1 MENGQ
6 KTIRELFDGSKI
18 FNIPKYQ
25 RAYAWEEKQL
35 DDFVDDIEN
44 QTLNIGNQT
53 SNKDYFFGTILFQEK
68 GISNNFE
75 NIDIVDGQQ
84 RITTLIIFMKLLLDQ
99 FRKHGDENKIE
110 SERLKDRYI
119 QIYGEYKLRVLQD
132 DNDFFKSYILQD
144 NSGGDPKTPSQTRL
158 LNARNYLCTK
168 LDKYTLK
175 TLQDFKDK
183 VECTKVLTY
192 SVEDT
197 AEATL
202 IFETT
207 NDRGKSLT
215 DLEKTKS
222 FLMYKTYLT
231 SAPPETRL
239 DDLQS
244 RFGEIYRDYET
255 IKNQVDEDSI
265 LQYHFIAFEQWK
277 QKSEYQN
284 YVQMLKN
291 KVNKLVNDNKL
302 EASIFIDRYS
312 RELKESF
319 VIMKAL
325 RLNSESH
332 LLDIF
337 ALNRPAGFY
346 PLLIKAYKLDES
358 DGRQNFN
365 RVAQLLEIIC
375 FRVFAIRKR
384 PPYTGREH
392 FYRMSRDFNGN
403 FEELINSLKQ
413 FVDGYCNNDD
423 FDRHLSSSSFYYD
436 IKKSNDRNYL
446 FWKYENHLR
455 EKDQPKSFEMSHD
468 EFNNP
473 DSRTKFSIEHII
485 PQNPKENKV
494 TLEGTESIL
503 PEMNKDFQEKYLH
516 CIGNLTIDPK
526 SANSSKSNHP
536 FEYKDQN
543 YFRKAPLKTQNE
555 LSDFLNQETGR
566 WDNISI
572 QKRQEK
578 ILEFA
583 LDYWDHKK
591 V

>member
-6 KTIRELFDGSKI
+6 KTIRALFDGGKI

-44 QTLNIGNQT
+44 QQPDKN
-53 SNKDYFFGTILFQEK
+53 YFFGTILFQEK
-68 GISNNFE
+68 EVDSFE

-99 FRKHGDENKIE
+99 LRKHGDEKEIGIL
-110 SERLKDRYI
+110 RDRYI
-119 QIYGEYKLRVLQD
+119 QNHFYGEYKLRVLQD

-158 LNARNYLCTK
+158 LNARNYLCKK

-175 TLQDFKDK
+175 TLQDFKK
-183 VECTKVLTY
+183 KIERTKVLTY

-215 DLEKTKS
+215 NLEKTKS
-222 FLMYKTYLT
+222 FLMYKTCLT
-231 SAPPETRL
+231 SKSKTLL

-255 IKNQVDEDSI
+255 IKNWVDEDSI
-265 LQYHFIAFEQWK
+265 LQYHFIAFEKWN

-284 YVQMLKN
+284 YVQELKD

-302 EASIFIDRYS
+302 EAKNFIDRYS

-319 VIMKAL
+319 VNMKAL

-358 DGRQNFN
+358 DARQNFK
-365 RVAQLLEIIC
+365 RVAQLVEIIC
-375 FRVFAIRKR
+375 FRVFGIRKR

-392 FYRMSRDFNGN
+392 FYRMSRNFNGN

-413 FVDGYCNNDD
+413 FVDDYCNNDD

-468 EFNNP
+468 EFNNS

-503 PEMNKDFQEKYLH
+503 PDMNEDFQEKYLH

-555 LSDFLNQETGR
+555 LADFLNQETGR

-572 QKRQEK
+572 QRRQEK

-583 LDYWDHKK
+583 VEYWDHNK